1 MEWHDHKSGFSTATV
16 SEGEPLDA
24 AMHEFSSRIR
34 VDVLPKHEGVDWDYI
49 RVEFWPDSGRIIAF
63 PANSSRNERIE
74 KAGCQVIFDELLNE
88 YEELADSDMGDEAFS
103 AALMNGEH
111 KWIERFVA
119 AAKDGGLSGRQVQ
132 FWDGD
137 GEAAIRVVAI

>member
-34 VDVLPKHEGVDWDYI
+34 VDVLPKHESVDWDYI

-63 PANSSRNERIE
+63 PANSSRNE
-74 KAGCQVIFDELLNE
+74 
-88 YEELADSDMGDEAFS
+88 
-103 AALMNGEH
+103 
-111 KWIERFVA
+111 
-119 AAKDGGLSGRQVQ
+119 
-132 FWDGD
+132 
-137 GEAAIRVVAI
+137 